1 MKVNFAICDDS
12 VVDSN
17 YVKELVIQWA
27 NDKKYQVNIDI
38 FSSAEAFIFHYVE
51 NKEYDVLLLDIEMGN
66 MDGVT
71 LARQIRKSNKSV
83 QIVFITGYSDYIAE
97 GYDVEALH
105 YLMKPLKKEK
115 LYDVLDRAVN
125 KMMQNE
131 KHLVLNTFD
140 EMIRIP
146 LHEIIY
152 IDVDRNY
159 VTVHSN
165 KDYTV
170 KKTLAEIE
178 KEIDERF
185 FRIGRSA
192 IVNLKYISRVTKT
205 DVYLNNGI
213 ILQLPRGIYEA
224 LNRAII
230 NSSR

>member
-1 MKVNFAICDDS
+1 MKVKFAICDDS

-17 YVKELVIQWA
+17 YVKELVTQWA

-125 KMMQNE
+125 KIMQNE

-170 KKTLAEIE
+170 KFTIADRPILKNLSSNSFSI
-178 KEIDERF
+178 
-185 FRIGRSA
+185 SA
-192 IVNLKYISRVTKT
+192 RVFLT
-205 DVYLNNGI
+205 V
-213 ILQLPRGIYEA
+213 
-224 LNRAII
+224 
-230 NSSR
+230 

>member
-17 YVKELVIQWA
+17 YVKELVTQWA

-178 KEIDERF
+178 KELDERF

-213 ILQLPRGIYEA
+213 LLQLPRGIYEA

-230 NSSR
+230 NEM

>member
-17 YVKELVIQWA
+17 YVKELVTQWA

-115 LYDVLDRAVN
+115 LYDVLERAVN
-125 KMMQNE
+125 KIMQNE

-170 KKTLAEIE
+170 KKTLAEIA
-178 KEIDERF
+178 KELDERF
-185 FRIGRSA
+185 FKIGRSV

-230 NSSR
+230 NEM

>member
-17 YVKELVIQWA
+17 YVKELVTRWA
-27 NDKKYQVNIDI
+27 NHKKYQVNIDI

-125 KMMQNE
+125 KIMQNE

-178 KEIDERF
+178 KELDERF

-230 NSSR
+230 NEM

>member
-17 YVKELVIQWA
+17 YVKELVTQWA

-51 NKEYDVLLLDIEMGN
+51 NKEYDVLLLDIEMEN

-125 KMMQNE
+125 KIVQNE

-178 KEIDERF
+178 KELDERF

-192 IVNLKYISRVTKT
+192 IINLKYITRVTKT

-230 NSSR
+230 NEM

>member
-1 MKVNFAICDDS
+1 MKINFAIVDDS
-12 VVDSN
+12 IIDSG
-17 YVKELVIQWA
+17 YVKELVIKWA
-27 NDKKYQVNIDI
+27 NDKKYQSNIDL
-38 FSSAEAFIFHYVE
+38 FPSAEGFLFHYVE
-51 NKEYDVLLLDIEMGN
+51 NKEYDILLLDIEKKN
-66 MDGVT
+66 MDGVS
-71 LARQIRKSNKSV
+71 LAREIRKFNKSV
-83 QIVFITGYSDYIAE
+83 QIVFITGYSDYVAE

-105 YLMKPLKKEK
+105 YLMKPLKAEK
-115 LYDVLDRAVN
+115 LYDVLERAVN
-125 KMMQNE
+125 KMKQNE

-140 EMIRIP
+140 ETIRIP

-159 VTVHSN
+159 VTIHSN
-165 KDYTV
+165 KDYTI

-178 KEIDERF
+178 KELDERF

-192 IVNLKYISRVTKT
+192 IINLKYICRVTKT

-230 NSSR
+230 NEM